1 MLLPH
6 SRGIRVLP
14 YMYQI
19 WDNILAARRR
29 IPRSRQRGSQIASE
43 GSADQA
49 RPSVD
54 GQMSRKKAVTAR
66 NARDL
71 AKVLELSDSER
82 AALEVQL
89 ELTERIVFEV
99 RRLDITHV
107 NLARLAGTSRPRVT
121 AILNG
126 NLEGVSTDLLLRL
139 LAALNV
145 RVELRFRRAA

>member
-1 MLLPH
+1 M
-6 SRGIRVLP
+6 
-14 YMYQI
+14 
-19 WDNILAARRR
+19 N
-29 IPRSRQRGSQIASE
+29 
-43 GSADQA
+43 
-49 RPSVD
+49 
-54 GQMSRKKAVTAR
+54 RKKAVTAR

-71 AKVLELSDSER
+71 AKVLELSDSDR

-99 RRLDITHV
+99 RRLDITHDY
-107 NLARLAGTSRPRVT
+107 LARLAGTSRPRVT